1 MNTVGVL
8 TERRVLVAG
17 GAGHVGRILVS
28 ALLDAGAKVA
38 VPSRSATRL
47 AALRAAVT
55 GGSADALVTIE
66 GDVADEGDGP
76 RVLDEA
82 LRQLGGID
90 AVVASMGGFVMAPS
104 VLDATADDLRR
115 TLENYVVAHFRIA
128 RNVLPVLQAQGG
140 SYTFIN
146 GFLAFGPVFR
156 GAGLVAA
163 ATASQA
169 MLTRVIMQEME
180 GSSVR
185 MNEVVL
191 YSSFGRDD
199 DEERNRGIVSKED
212 VGRFVALLMSDRG
225 GHVRGQTI
233 HLKSMEAG
241 ALMH

>member
-1 MNTVGVL
+1 MKTAGLL

-17 GAGHVGRILVS
+17 GAGHVGRVLVS
-28 ALLDAGAKVA
+28 ALLHAGGKVA

-47 AALRAAVT
+47 AALRGAVA
-55 GGSADALVTIE
+55 GKMEDALVTIE
-66 GDVADEGDGP
+66 GDVADERDGP
-76 RVLDEA
+76 RVRDEA
-82 LRQLGGID
+82 IRGLGGID
-90 AVVASMGGFVMAPS
+90 AAVASMGGFVMAPS

-146 GFLAFGPVFR
+146 GFLAFGPMFR

-185 MNEVVL
+185 VNEVVL

-199 DEERNRGIVSKED
+199 DEERNRDTVSKDD
-212 VGRFVALLMSDRG
+212 VGRYVALLLSDRG
-225 GHVRGQTI
+225 GRVRGQTI
-233 HLKSMEAG
+233 HLKSMEA
-241 ALMH
+241 AVLAH